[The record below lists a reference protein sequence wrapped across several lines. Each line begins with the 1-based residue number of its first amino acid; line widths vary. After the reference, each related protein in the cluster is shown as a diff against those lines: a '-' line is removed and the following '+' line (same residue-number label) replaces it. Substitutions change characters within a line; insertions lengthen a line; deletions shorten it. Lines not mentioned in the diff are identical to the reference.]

1 VLTDGLRFALDPD
14 LSLTKVAETLPF
26 TFTGA
31 DLYALCSDA
40 MLKAVT
46 RAARAVDERVATIND
61 ERLSHGQNKISVANF
76 FDHYA
81 EDMDTQIAVTEAD
94 FTSARQ
100 ELVPSVSVDE
110 LRHYERVRNAFEGAA
125 KDPKQNGSSTASA
138 DRRSAMNQVP
148 LTNGSRPHSQLADGG
163 ADNADDDFVIRT
175 DRLSVSETKQ
185 TFPVSKGKGKGKNT
199 ALEPASGYADGDEDL
214 YD

>member
-1 VLTDGLRFALDPD
+1 
-14 LSLTKVAETLPF
+14 
-26 TFTGA
+26 
-31 DLYALCSDA
+31 

-46 RAARAVDERVATIND
+46 RAARAVDERVATINE

-125 KDPKQNGSSTASA
+125 KDSKLNGSAERKGVQ
-138 DRRSAMNQVP
+138 DGRGNRRP
-148 LTNGSRPHSQLADGG
+148 LTNGSGRPHLQQADGG
-163 ADNADDDFVIRT
+163 VEDVDDDFVIRT
-175 DRLSVSETKQ
+175 DRLSINETKQ
-185 TFPVSKGKGKGKNT
+185 AFPVSKGKGKGKDTNSPVE
-199 ALEPASGYADGDEDL
+199 AASGYADGEEDL